1 MHHGDMT
8 FYSDPSFATEL
19 SLTCH
24 QAYKSLSKKSS
35 DKPIG
40 IQHKS
45 EWTVLSG
52 IIACHITGKKKSIR
66 INLIK

>member
-1 MHHGDMT
+1 MT
-8 FYSDPSFATEL
+8 FYSDPNFIREL

-24 QAYKSLSKKSS
+24 QAYNSLSKKS

-40 IQHKS
+40 IQHKF

-52 IIACHITGKKKSIR
+52 IIACHITGKKNSVHVI
-66 INLIK
+66 